1 MPPNYESRTGA
12 PPGKQDRRPA
22 GKAGPAPRRE
32 RPAPRGEAVF
42 FPGGAPVPH
51 KQNAPISH
59 MTPWKLL
66 DSAPVPGNGGE
77 LRLYQR
83 GDEFSIKLSGRG
95 ELMSSRV
102 HGSEDAL
109 AEQTCARLTESIAPR
124 LLIGGLG
131 MGFTL
136 AAALRHIGVQGRV
149 EVAELVPAVVE
160 WNRGLLGEAAG
171 YPLRDPR
178 VTVHA
183 GDVAR
188 VLRAGQSVY
197 DAILLDVDNG
207 PEGLTRKENDWLYG
221 MDGLNASSASLRP
234 GGVLAVWSAGP
245 DQDFLQRLRKV
256 GFEVDEVRV
265 RTRGS
270 KGARHVIWFARRG

>member
-1 MPPNYESRTGA
+1 
-12 PPGKQDRRPA
+12 
-22 GKAGPAPRRE
+22 
-32 RPAPRGEAVF
+32 
-42 FPGGAPVPH
+42 
-51 KQNAPISH
+51 
-59 MTPWKLL
+59 MTPWILL

-95 ELMSSRV
+95 ELMNSRV

-109 AEQTCARLTESIAPR
+109 AEQTCARLAEGGEPR

-136 AAALRHIGVQGRV
+136 ATALRHIGGQGRV
-149 EVAELVPAVVE
+149 EVAELVPAVVA
-160 WNRGLLGEAAG
+160 WNRGLLGEVAG
-171 YPLRDPR
+171 HPLRDPR

-188 VLRAGQSVY
+188 VLRAGQPVY

-221 MDGLNASSASLRP
+221 MDGLNAAGASLRP
-234 GGVLAVWSAGP
+234 RGVLAVWSAGP

>member
-1 MPPNYESRTGA
+1 
-12 PPGKQDRRPA
+12 
-22 GKAGPAPRRE
+22 
-32 RPAPRGEAVF
+32 
-42 FPGGAPVPH
+42 
-51 KQNAPISH
+51 
-59 MTPWKLL
+59 
-66 DSAPVPGNGGE
+66 VPGNGGE

-95 ELMSSRV
+95 ELMNSRV

-109 AEQTCARLTESIAPR
+109 AEQSCARLAEGGEPR

-136 AAALRHIGVQGRV
+136 AAALRRLGEQGRV
-149 EVAELVPAVVE
+149 DVAELVPAVVA
-160 WNRGLLGEAAG
+160 WNRGPLGEPAG
-171 YPLRDPR
+171 YPLQDPR
-178 VTVHA
+178 VTVRA

-188 VLRAGQSVY
+188 ILKVGQPVY

-221 MDGLNASSASLRP
+221 MDGLSAACASLRP
-234 GGVLAVWSAGP
+234 RGVLAVWSAGP
-245 DQDFLQRLRKV
+245 DQDFLQRLRKT

-265 RTRGS
+265 RTRGT